1 MDRGWMQSVR
11 DLLRQRGGVLVVVLV
26 TLLTLSLI
34 GMVVMVTTP
43 AGCSLVKSLTVKS
56 AACVRT
62 PVALVTP
69 SAPTPSASPFV
80 PPSNPPFDP
89 GPSPNPPYTPPASAA
104 DPFAPPGSGAYPPL
118 AYPPSGAT
126 GPAVI
131 FSCRLPVYAGGPG
144 FGGVIA
150 LPGGNFVADP
160 RSAVAAPS
168 PSPGPASPTPGPYR

>member
-131 FSCRLPVYAGGPG
+131 FSCRLPGHSRRPR
-144 FGGVIA
+144 FGGGIA
-150 LPGGNFVADP
+150 PPRGYTPLRTPGPSG
-160 RSAVAAPS
+160 AAS
-168 PSPGPASPTPGPYR
+168 PSPGHALRAP